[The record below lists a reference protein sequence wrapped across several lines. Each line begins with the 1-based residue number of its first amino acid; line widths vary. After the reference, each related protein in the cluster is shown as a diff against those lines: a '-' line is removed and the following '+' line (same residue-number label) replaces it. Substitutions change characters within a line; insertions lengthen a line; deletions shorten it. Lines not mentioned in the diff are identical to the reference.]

1 MSLSTSDTPRKKLAE
16 FYEQFN
22 LGNDGG
28 QSKSYVKI
36 ELGGGLAFYL
46 PNVESRKKAV
56 VRHDVH
62 HLLTGYSGLL
72 AGESEIS
79 AWELRSG
86 CWKYPFAFFINLSGM
101 LTGLLFNVPA
111 VFRAWTKG
119 RSTTNLYQ
127 LDLTEDEIL
136 DTPTEQLKKTIGW
149 TETPEKATLYDYL
162 SFLGFALLGILFAL
176 ASIVALPFIAL
187 YSIYIALT
195 EKTTTQN
202 A

>member
-1 MSLSTSDTPRKKLAE
+1 MSSSTSDTPRKKLAE
-16 FYEQFN
+16 FYKQFN
-22 LGNDGG
+22 LDSDGG

-36 ELGGGLAFYL
+36 EIGGGLAFYL
-46 PNVESRKKAV
+46 PNLESRKKAV
-56 VRHDVH
+56 VKHDVH

-101 LTGLLFNVPA
+101 LTGLLFNLPA

-119 RSTTNLYQ
+119 RTTTNLYQ
-127 LDLTEDEIL
+127 LELTEDEIL
-136 DTPTEQLKKTIGW
+136 DTPTETLQKIINW
-149 TETPEKATLYDYL
+149 TATPEKAIGYDYI
-162 SFLGFALLGILFAL
+162 SFLGFVLLGILFAL
-176 ASIVALPFIAL
+176 LSIVALPFVLL

-195 EKTTTQN
+195 AKTTPQS